1 MERPSDDVAS
11 AVVEEASA
19 LVADADVALASPAL
33 GLASSVLRRASDF
46 PKACE
51 KAKALV
57 VPAALSLASSPL
69 MQKPALVALRGFFA
83 ALTRANL
90 AGADFETTLA
100 SLMDRSSLG
109 GHLLADGGGGS
120 SSAAMSAAGTS
131 SGSGVAEIGKAV
143 AKCVAATC
151 AAAGADASRRT
162 TSKLIASLEKSG
174 SLKAGKGGKA
184 PKTDADASERLLA
197 LLCLGELG
205 RAAAATDA
213 ASEEDALER
222 VLLAALDAS
231 GEDLKSAA
239 SFALGGVAAGN
250 RARFLPTILAK
261 MDEMPTHRYSLL
273 CSLGE
278 VIRAGEPED
287 DDDDDGGGDGDASS
301 AAKTAQLSDAEL
313 DQILDVLFKNAG
325 SDEEGVRNVTAEC
338 LGRLAARRP
347 TRLLPELTS
356 RLDPALHP
364 DASTRVTAVTAVK
377 HLARAVAKRKDA
389 VLSALVAPCLA
400 SCVVGPNAA
409 LSDEDVGVRR
419 VLSHTGSHTTA
430 FAWWTPILKDF
441 FRRVACLSAHPSL
454 LSIPALGAFQR

>member
-1 MERPSDDVAS
+1 M
-11 AVVEEASA
+11 
-19 LVADADVALASPAL
+19 
-33 GLASSVLRRASDF
+33 
-46 PKACE
+46 
-51 KAKALV
+51 
-57 VPAALSLASSPL
+57 
-69 MQKPALVALRGFFA
+69 RGFFA

-109 GHLLADGGGGS
+109 GRLLADGGGGS
-120 SSAAMSAAGTS
+120 SSAAMRAAGTS
-131 SGSGVAEIGKAV
+131 SGGGVAEIGKAV

-313 DQILDVLFKNAG
+313 DHILGVLFKNAG

-441 FRRVACLSAHPSL
+441 SRRVACLSANPSL

>member
-1 MERPSDDVAS
+1 M
-11 AVVEEASA
+11 
-19 LVADADVALASPAL
+19 
-33 GLASSVLRRASDF
+33 
-46 PKACE
+46 
-51 KAKALV
+51 
-57 VPAALSLASSPL
+57 
-69 MQKPALVALRGFFA
+69 
-83 ALTRANL
+83 
-90 AGADFETTLA
+90 
-100 SLMDRSSLG
+100 
-109 GHLLADGGGGS
+109 
-120 SSAAMSAAGTS
+120 
-131 SGSGVAEIGKAV
+131 
-143 AKCVAATC
+143 
-151 AAAGADASRRT
+151 
-162 TSKLIASLEKSG
+162 
-174 SLKAGKGGKA
+174 
-184 PKTDADASERLLA
+184 
-197 LLCLGELG
+197 
-205 RAAAATDA
+205 
-213 ASEEDALER
+213 
-222 VLLAALDAS
+222 
-231 GEDLKSAA
+231 
-239 SFALGGVAAGN
+239 
-250 RARFLPTILAK
+250 
-261 MDEMPTHRYSLL
+261 

-287 DDDDDGGGDGDASS
+287 DDDDGGGDDDGDASS
-301 AAKTAQLSDAEL
+301 AARTAQLSDVEL

-441 FRRVACLSAHPSL
+441 SRRVACLSANPSL

>member
-1 MERPSDDVAS
+1 
-11 AVVEEASA
+11 
-19 LVADADVALASPAL
+19 
-33 GLASSVLRRASDF
+33 
-46 PKACE
+46 
-51 KAKALV
+51 
-57 VPAALSLASSPL
+57 
-69 MQKPALVALRGFFA
+69 
-83 ALTRANL
+83 
-90 AGADFETTLA
+90 
-100 SLMDRSSLG
+100 
-109 GHLLADGGGGS
+109 
-120 SSAAMSAAGTS
+120 
-131 SGSGVAEIGKAV
+131 
-143 AKCVAATC
+143 
-151 AAAGADASRRT
+151 
-162 TSKLIASLEKSG
+162 
-174 SLKAGKGGKA
+174 
-184 PKTDADASERLLA
+184 
-197 LLCLGELG
+197 
-205 RAAAATDA
+205 
-213 ASEEDALER
+213 ALER

-419 VLSHTGSHTTA
+419 VLRAAAQTLSAAAHADATLV
-430 FAWWTPILKDF
+430 TPSLPDALPALIAKTEILKDLV
-441 FRRVACLSAHPSL
+441 RVVDLGPFKHTVDDGLDLRKAAFECLDTLLDACLHPTKN
-454 LSIPALGAFQR
+454 AGAMTRLGAAAGYLDALTSGLGDQYDVKMVAHAVLVKLCRGDAKRDARERLAALCEPMKKTLTAKLKSDA